1 MMILDQAAAEE
12 WNALVE
18 QEENPAYQ
26 VHPPAIGSSSLDQL
40 HINSCPKVWR
50 EKICEWQFQ
59 VIDHW

>member
-1 MMILDQAAAEE
+1 MMILDSAAAEE

-26 VHPPAIGSSSLDQL
+26 VHPPAGSLSLDQL

>member
-1 MMILDQAAAEE
+1 MMILDSAAAEE

-26 VHPPAIGSSSLDQL
+26 VHPPASSLSLDQL